1 VSLNFSQTISF
12 ECDDAA
18 FETILGMMSEW
29 DELQADNDIMG
40 YMGTHLLV
48 DRDNPGH
55 YVIVAEFGVVDPD
68 VSAFDEAMRNNERPE
83 TQEFAE
89 RLRAIVK
96 GEPVFNNYD
105 EVYRTGQGAAAF

>member
-1 VSLNFSQTISF
+1 MNVNFSQTISF
-12 ECDDAA
+12 HCDD
-18 FETILGMMSEW
+18 EDIKTIMDMMAEW

-40 YMGTHLLV
+40 YMGTHLLA

-55 YVIVAEFGVVDPD
+55 YVIVAEFGSVDPE
-68 VSAFDEAMRNNERPE
+68 VPAYDEAMRNNERPE
-83 TQEFAE
+83 TQEFAAKLVE
-89 RLRAIVK
+89 IAK